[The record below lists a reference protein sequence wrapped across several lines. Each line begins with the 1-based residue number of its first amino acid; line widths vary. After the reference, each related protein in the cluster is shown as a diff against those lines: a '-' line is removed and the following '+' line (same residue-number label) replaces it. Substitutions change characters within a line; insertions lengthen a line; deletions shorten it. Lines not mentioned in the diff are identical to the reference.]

1 MSCIDKKSIIAI
13 MLSGMFAML
22 SYADKDVDYIA
33 KMFSRENIRST
44 KLLSADK
51 KGIAIIEYAWH
62 DYYGDKRMEIERIL
76 LRGIRDFDIPVDV
89 DGCPCKYE
97 PSLIEDRYFFFA
109 SFMSNS
115 RALKLERNELV
126 DLPRI
131 WRRKVES

>member
-51 KGIAIIEYAWH
+51 KVTAVIH
-62 DYYGDKRMEIERIL
+62 
-76 LRGIRDFDIPVDV
+76 P
-89 DGCPCKYE
+89 
-97 PSLIEDRYFFFA
+97 YF
-109 SFMSNS
+109 
-115 RALKLERNELV
+115 K
-126 DLPRI
+126 I
-131 WRRKVES
+131 